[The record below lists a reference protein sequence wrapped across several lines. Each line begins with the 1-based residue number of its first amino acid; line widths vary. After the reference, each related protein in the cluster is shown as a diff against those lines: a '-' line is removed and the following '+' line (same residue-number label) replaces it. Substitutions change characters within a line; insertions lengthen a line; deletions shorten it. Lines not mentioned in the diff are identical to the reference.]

1 MKEKKGKQLIGLL
14 VCLVIGGAALFYG
27 DRRGIF
33 TDIGSALGNIRFSE
47 EVFLRLVVM
56 VFLVLAVEK
65 ALILILGLFKQKS
78 HRSAT
83 VITITQSLLRYAA
96 AIVILCWGLSI
107 IGVNVSTIL
116 ASVGIVALIVGFG
129 AESLIADVITG
140 FFMLFENQYNV
151 GDIVEVNGFRG
162 TVREIGIRTTQIVDT
177 GKNIRTTSITDPG
190 GNVKIINN
198 SNMKDILNRSDHA
211 SRSLSDIQVPYET
224 DLPAFE
230 EKLPDMMKAIYEAHK
245 DVMRSEPVYLGV
257 QELGASG
264 VTLRFVVEVDES
276 DIYKVQ
282 RILNRDLLVSFR
294 EAGVEVPFPQLDL
307 HQK

>member
-1 MKEKKGKQLIGLL
+1 MKEKRGKQLIGLL
-14 VCLVIGGAALFYG
+14 ICLVIGGGTLGIGISSGVITSEKSVLG
-27 DRRGIF
+27 DIHISRE
-33 TDIGSALGNIRFSE
+33 SLLS
-47 EVFLRLVVM
+47 LVVM
-56 VFLVLAVEK
+56 VFLVLAAEK
-65 ALILILGLFKQKS
+65 ALVLVLGLFKRTK

-107 IGVNVSTIL
+107 LGVNVATIM

-129 AESLIADVITG
+129 AESLIEDVITG

-151 GDIVEVNGFRG
+151 GDIVEVGGFRG
-162 TVREIGIRTTQIVDT
+162 TVSDIG
-177 GKNIRTTSITDPG
+177 IRTTSITDPG

-211 SRSLSDIQVPYET
+211 SRSLSDIQIPYET

-230 EKLPDMMKAIYEAHK
+230 EKLPDILAGIYGAHR
-245 DVMRSEPVYLGV
+245 DVMLDKPVYLGV
-257 QELGASG
+257 QELGDSG
-264 VTLRFVVEVDES
+264 ITLRFVVEVDEAN
-276 DIYKVQ
+276 IYSVQ
-282 RILNRDLLVSFR
+282 RILNRDLLVKFR
-294 EAGVEVPFPQLDL
+294 EAGVEVPYPQLDL

>member
-33 TDIGSALGNIRFSE
+33 TDFSSALGNIRFSE
-47 EVFLRLVVM
+47 EIFLRLVVM

-116 ASVGIVALIVGFG
+116 ASVGIVALIVGFC

-151 GDIVEVNGFRG
+151 GDIVEVGGFRG
-162 TVREIGIRTTQIVDT
+162 TVSDIG
-177 GKNIRTTSITDPG
+177 IRTTSITDPG

-230 EKLPDMMKAIYEAHK
+230 EKLPHMMKAIYEAHK

>member
-47 EVFLRLVVM
+47 ETFLRLVVM

-151 GDIVEVNGFRG
+151 GDIVEVGGFRG
-162 TVREIGIRTTQIVDT
+162 TVSDIG
-177 GKNIRTTSITDPG
+177 IRTTSITDPG

>member
-1 MKEKKGKQLIGLL
+1 MKEKRGKQLIGLL
-14 VCLVIGGAALFYG
+14 ICLVIGGG
-27 DRRGIF
+27 
-33 TDIGSALGNIRFSE
+33 ALGIGISSGVITSE
-47 EVFLRLVVM
+47 KSVLGDIHISRESLLSLVVM
-56 VFLVLAVEK
+56 VFLVLAAEK
-65 ALILILGLFKQKS
+65 ALVLVLGLFKRTK

-107 IGVNVSTIL
+107 LGVNVATIM

-129 AESLIADVITG
+129 AESLIEDVITG

-151 GDIVEVNGFRG
+151 GDIVEVGGFRG
-162 TVREIGIRTTQIVDT
+162 TVSDIG
-177 GKNIRTTSITDPG
+177 IRTTSITDPG

-211 SRSLSDIQVPYET
+211 SRSLSDIQIPYET

-230 EKLPDMMKAIYEAHK
+230 EKLPDILAGIYGAHR
-245 DVMRSEPVYLGV
+245 DVMLDKPVYLGV
-257 QELGASG
+257 QELGDSG
-264 VTLRFVVEVDES
+264 ITLRFVVEVDEAN
-276 DIYKVQ
+276 IYSVQ
-282 RILNRDLLVSFR
+282 RILNRDLLVKFR
-294 EAGVEVPFPQLDL
+294 EAGVEVPYPQLDL

>member
-27 DRRGIF
+27 GRCGIF
-33 TDIGSALGNIRFSE
+33 TDFGSALGNIHFSE

-78 HRSAT
+78 HRAAT

-151 GDIVEVNGFRG
+151 GDIVEVGGFRG
-162 TVREIGIRTTQIVDT
+162 TVSDIG
-177 GKNIRTTSITDPG
+177 IRTTSITDPG

-211 SRSLSDIQVPYET
+211 SRSLSDIQIPYET

-230 EKLPDMMKAIYEAHK
+230 EKLPDMLKGIYEAHK

>member
-116 ASVGIVALIVGFG
+116 ASVGIVALSVGFG

-151 GDIVEVNGFRG
+151 GDIVEVGGFRG
-162 TVREIGIRTTQIVDT
+162 TVSDIG
-177 GKNIRTTSITDPG
+177 IRTTSITDPG